1 MENIEILENPTNNN
15 SYIKVLLKS
24 TDDTHY
30 IDTSLVNILRRFII
44 SNIDTYT
51 FFYINKENI
60 HSNVKEIKIEEDNK
74 TNINNDMLSH
84 RISLLSI
91 NVFALEILILFNYHK
106 SNKQIEIDNF
116 EIKQEDLYSN
126 QLNFYIEQE
135 YQSDEPSY
143 DYMDITDEHI
153 KNDLFAELTEQT
165 TPEANGFI
173 IYLNETLVDG
183 KTLLQKLETKYDEK
197 LDDLKNLKL
206 FKPFIYKNEEG
217 EEINYYNI
225 ITKIKYNQK
234 INVSMYLMKNSV
246 SSDNYTDNNIRYS
259 PVSACRST
267 FAINYKKVLEIFN
280 DTKPANLKLEIDDD
294 ILENMINNDDL
305 DTLNPDILNPDILNP
320 DILKEFKYF
329 CIEEG
334 ERYYHGIDNQKDR
347 KHILEYES
355 IDFYKPKIILK
366 KGLEALKGNKI
377 NNQDFKFNNIQIFD
391 EIGKSLENN
400 LPIKTNQYKITY
412 SQKIDNCI
420 DILID
425 NGNHGLGY
433 LMQTYL
439 DYIDTYKNSQE
450 KHITYIGYKMIHPL
464 ENKLLLSIK
473 CNNEELSIIFNETHR
488 YLQELLDELFSKLDN

>member
-60 HSNVKEIKIEEDNK
+60 YSNVKEIKIKEDNK

-84 RISLLSI
+84 RISLLPI

-106 SNKQIEIDNF
+106 SKKQFEIDNF

-126 QLNFYIEQE
+126 QLKFYIEQE
-135 YQSDEPSY
+135 YESEQQSNY
-143 DYMDITDEHI
+143 DYMDITDNHI
-153 KNDLFAELTEQT
+153 KNDLFAELIEQKT
-165 TPEANGFI
+165 DEAQDFI
-173 IYLNETLVDG
+173 KYLNEIG
-183 KTLLQKLETKYDEK
+183 GEEKLEKKYDEK
-197 LDDLKNLKL
+197 LPNNDLKELKL
-206 FKPFIYKNEEG
+206 FKPYIHDDDE
-217 EEINYYNI
+217 YYNI
-225 ITKIKYNQK
+225 ITKIKYGQK
-234 INVSMYLMKNSV
+234 INLNMYLMKSSV
-246 SSDNYTDNNIRYS
+246 STDNYTDNNIRYS
-259 PVSACRST
+259 PVAACRST
-267 FAINYKKVLEIFN
+267 FAINYNKVLQVFN
-280 DTKPANLKLEIDDD
+280 EKKKDEDSNWVQIEDINFDNL
-294 ILENMINNDDL
+294 INNDNL
-305 DTLNPDILNPDILNP
+305 DELNGLIVP

-439 DYIDTYKNSQE
+439 DYIDTYKKQSIQE
-450 KHITYIGYKMIHPL
+450 NKHITYIGYKMIHPL
-464 ENKLLLSIK
+464 ETKLLLSIQ
-473 CNNEELSIIFNETHR
+473 CNKENLSQIFKNTHE
-488 YLQELLDELFSKLDN
+488 YLQQLLENLLGELD